1 VTQQSDTPV
10 VASLSSEDLE
20 RFNHDGFLRRR
31 GFFDAEE
38 TQYLERAY
46 QDDPAIQRRTVR
58 LADGEGG
65 QTEIALWNEPGED
78 VFGAVA
84 RCARMVD
91 TAEKLLGDEVYHY
104 HSKINVKQPGGGG
117 VWLWHQDYGY
127 WYGNGCLYPDMLTVA
142 IPLTPM
148 SSANGCLQVVPT
160 TNRMGRIEHLRIGE
174 QTGADPERV
183 KEILA
188 RVEPEPF
195 EALPGDVLFF
205 HCNTLHGSAPNLSD
219 VPRHLLLVAYNTRHN
234 DPYRAHGHPGYR
246 PIGKLPDSAIK
257 ERRDL
262 REGESR
268 TFMPAPGRAGG
279 P

>member
-1 VTQQSDTPV
+1 VTYKSEAAV
-10 VASLSSEDLE
+10 VPPLSPQDFR
-20 RFNHDGFLRRR
+20 RFNSDGFLLRR

-38 TQYLERAY
+38 VQYLERAY
-46 QDDPAIQRRTVR
+46 EDDPAIQRRTVR
-58 LADGEGG
+58 LGDGEGG

-91 TAEKLLGDEVYHY
+91 AAEQLLGDEVYHY

-127 WYGNGCLYPDMLTVA
+127 WYDNGCLYPDMLTVA

-148 SSANGCLQVVPT
+148 TSANGCLRVIPT
-160 TNRMGRIEHLRIGE
+160 TNRMGRIEHLRIGD

-183 KEILA
+183 KEILG
-188 RVEPEPF
+188 RVEAQAF
-195 EALPGDVLFF
+195 EASPGDVLFF

-219 VPRHLLLVAYNTRHN
+219 VPRHLLLVAYNSRHN
-234 DPYRAHGHPGYR
+234 EPYRAHHHPGYH
-246 PIGKLPDSAIK
+246 PIDKLPDSAIK

-262 REGESR
+262 RDGESR
-268 TFMPAPGRAGG
+268 MFMPARGKAGG
-279 P
+279 S

>member
-1 VTQQSDTPV
+1 MTHESEATV
-10 VASLSSEDLE
+10 VAPLSPEGVR
-20 RFNHDGFLRRR
+20 RFNRDGFLLCR

-38 TQYLERAY
+38 TRYLERAY

-91 TAEKLLGDEVYHY
+91 AAEALLGDEVYHY

-127 WYGNGCLYPDMLTVA
+127 WYSNGCLYPDMLTVA

-148 SSANGCLQVVPT
+148 TSANGCLQVVPT

-183 KEILA
+183 KEILG

-195 EALPGDVLFF
+195 EASPGDVLFF
-205 HCNTLHGSAPNLSD
+205 HCNTLHGSAPNQSD
-219 VPRHLLLVAYNTRHN
+219 VPRHLLLVAYNSRHN
-234 DPYRAHGHPGYR
+234 EPYRPHHHPGYH
-246 PIGKLPDSAIK
+246 PIDKLPDSAIK
-257 ERRDL
+257 ERRNL
-262 REGESR
+262 RDGESR
-268 TFMPAPGRAGG
+268 KFMAAPSKADGS
-279 P
+279 

>member
-1 VTQQSDTPV
+1 
-10 VASLSSEDLE
+10 
-20 RFNHDGFLRRR
+20 
-31 GFFDAEE
+31 
-38 TQYLERAY
+38 
-46 QDDPAIQRRTVR
+46 
-58 LADGEGG
+58 
-65 QTEIALWNEPGED
+65 
-78 VFGAVA
+78 
-84 RCARMVD
+84 M
-91 TAEKLLGDEVYHY
+91 YHY
-104 HSKINVKQPGGGG
+104 HSKINVKRPGGGG

-195 EALPGDVLFF
+195 EGCRAT
-205 HCNTLHGSAPNLSD
+205 CCSSTATLARSAPNLSD

-234 DPYRAHGHPGYR
+234 EPYRAASSPWV
-246 PIGKLPDSAIK
+246 PPDRQVAGFGDQ
-257 ERRDL
+257 R
-262 REGESR
+262 
-268 TFMPAPGRAGG
+268 AP
-279 P
+279 

>member
-1 VTQQSDTPV
+1 MTYESEAAV
-10 VASLSSEDLE
+10 VPPLSPEDF
-20 RFNHDGFLRRR
+20 RHFNNDGFLLRRS
-31 GFFDAEE
+31 FFDAEE
-38 TQYLERAY
+38 VQYLERAY
-46 QDDPAIQRRTVR
+46 EDDSAIQRRTVR

-91 TAEKLLGDEVYHY
+91 AAEQLLGDEVYHY

-148 SSANGCLQVVPT
+148 NSANGCLQVVPT

-188 RVEPEPF
+188 RVEPQAF
-195 EALPGDVLFF
+195 EASPGDVLFF

-219 VPRHLLLVAYNTRHN
+219 VPRHLLLVAYNSRHN
-234 DPYRAHGHPGYR
+234 EPCRAHHHPGYH
-246 PIGKLPDSAIK
+246 PIDRLPDSAIK
-257 ERRDL
+257 ERRNL
-262 REGESR
+262 RDGESR
-268 TFMPAPGRAGG
+268 MFMPARGKAGG
-279 P
+279 S

>member
-1 VTQQSDTPV
+1 VTYESEAAV
-10 VASLSSEDLE
+10 VPPLSPEDF
-20 RFNHDGFLRRR
+20 RHFNNDGFLLRRS
-31 GFFDAEE
+31 FFDAEE
-38 TQYLERAY
+38 VQYLERAY
-46 QDDPAIQRRTVR
+46 EDDSAIQRRTVR

-91 TAEKLLGDEVYHY
+91 AAEQLLGDEVYHY

-148 SSANGCLQVVPT
+148 NSANGCLQVVPT

-188 RVEPEPF
+188 RVEPQAF
-195 EALPGDVLFF
+195 EASPGDVLFF

-219 VPRHLLLVAYNTRHN
+219 VPRHLLLVAYNSRHN
-234 DPYRAHGHPGYR
+234 EPYRAHHHPGYH
-246 PIGKLPDSAIK
+246 PIDRLPDSAIK
-257 ERRDL
+257 ERRNL
-262 REGESR
+262 RDGESR
-268 TFMPAPGRAGG
+268 MFMPARGKAGG
-279 P
+279 S

>member
-1 VTQQSDTPV
+1 MTYESEAAV
-10 VASLSSEDLE
+10 VPPLSPEDF
-20 RFNHDGFLRRR
+20 RHFNNDGFLLRRS
-31 GFFDAEE
+31 FFDAEE
-38 TQYLERAY
+38 VQYLERAY
-46 QDDPAIQRRTVR
+46 EDDSAIQRRTVR

-91 TAEKLLGDEVYHY
+91 AAEQLLGDEVYHY

-148 SSANGCLQVVPT
+148 NSANGCLQVVPT

-188 RVEPEPF
+188 RVEPQAF
-195 EALPGDVLFF
+195 EASPGDVLFF

-219 VPRHLLLVAYNTRHN
+219 VPRHLLLVAYNSRHN
-234 DPYRAHGHPGYR
+234 EPYRAHHHPGYH
-246 PIGKLPDSAIK
+246 PIDRLPDSAIK
-257 ERRDL
+257 ERRNL
-262 REGESR
+262 RDGESR
-268 TFMPAPGRAGG
+268 TFMPAPGKAGG
-279 P
+279 S

>member
-1 VTQQSDTPV
+1 MTRGSEAAV
-10 VASLSSEDLE
+10 VSPLSREDVR
-20 RFNHDGFLRRR
+20 RFNDDGFLVRR
-31 GFFDAEE
+31 GFFDTEE

-46 QDDPAIQRRTVR
+46 EDDPAIQRRTVR

-91 TAEKLLGDEVYHY
+91 AAEELLGDEVYHY
-104 HSKINVKQPGGGG
+104 HSKINVKRPGGGG

-195 EALPGDVLFF
+195 EAVPGDVLFF

-234 DPYRAHGHPGYR
+234 EPYRAHHHPGYR
-246 PIGKLPDSAIK
+246 PIDKLPDSAIK
-257 ERRDL
+257 ERREL
-262 REGESR
+262 RDGESR
-268 TFMPAPGRAGG
+268 TFMVAPGKADGS
-279 P
+279 

>member
-1 VTQQSDTPV
+1 MTQRSGA
-10 VASLSSEDLE
+10 VAAGSVSTDDVR
-20 RFNHDGFLRRR
+20 RFHDDGFLVRR
-31 GFFDAEE
+31 GFFDADEVR
-38 TQYLERAY
+38 YLERAY
-46 QDDPAIQRRTVR
+46 EEDPAIQRRTVR

-65 QTEIALWNEPGED
+65 QTEIALWNDPGED

-91 TAEKLLGDEVYHY
+91 TLEELLGDEVYHY
-104 HSKINVKQPGGGG
+104 HSKINVKRPGGGG

-127 WYGNGCLYPDMLTVA
+127 WYGNGCLYPDMATVA

-148 SSANGCLQVVPT
+148 TSANGCLQVVPT

-174 QTGADPERV
+174 QTGADPDRV

-188 RVEPEPF
+188 RVEPVPF
-195 EALPGDVLFF
+195 EAVPGDVLVF
-205 HCNTLHGSAPNLSD
+205 HCNTLHGSAPNQSD

-234 DPYRAHGHPGYR
+234 EPYRTHHHPGYR

-257 ERRDL
+257 ERRD
-262 REGESR
+262 RRDGEAR
-268 TFMPAPGRAGG
+268 TFMPAPARAGG
-279 P
+279 S